1 VPAKETKK
9 ILIID
14 DEADTRI
21 FMSNLFSSHGYTSIY
36 AENRAEGLEKAIAE
50 KPMVIIIDMM
60 MPGKGG
66 MQLYR
71 DLKREEKLNK
81 VPVIMLSTI
90 DKNTF
95 FKIQGVGHSRLGTE
109 IHGPEIYLQK
119 PHEAEELLTFIRK
132 ISGTLSTKSKKTIP
146 GRHQ

>member
-1 VPAKETKK
+1 MSAKVTRK

-21 FMSNLFSSHGYTSIY
+21 FMSNLLSSHGYKSIY

-90 DKNTF
+90 DKQTF
-95 FKIQGVGHSRLGTE
+95 FKIQGVGHSRLGAE
-109 IHGPEIYLQK
+109 MHVPEIYLQK
-119 PHEAEELLTFIRK
+119 PHEAEELLTIIRK
-132 ISGTLSTKSKKTIP
+132 ISGTLATKSKQTIP
-146 GRHQ
+146 GRHP

>member
-1 VPAKETKK
+1 MPAKETKK

-21 FMSNLFSSHGYTSIY
+21 FMSNLLSSHGYNSIY

-71 DLKREEKLNK
+71 DLKRE
-81 VPVIMLSTI
+81 
-90 DKNTF
+90 
-95 FKIQGVGHSRLGTE
+95 
-109 IHGPEIYLQK
+109 
-119 PHEAEELLTFIRK
+119 
-132 ISGTLSTKSKKTIP
+132 
-146 GRHQ
+146 